1 MRADANAELVVEQ
14 AVRACGVPARGD
26 RALVGVSGGQ
36 DSTALALVL
45 WELGEALGVYLELG
59 HVNHGLRGAE
69 SDGDEEFVQSL
80 AERLGLP
87 CRVARLGLA
96 EGGEGGTEEGAR
108 RGRLSAL
115 RDMATAAGLGV
126 IALGHTATD
135 RAETVLM
142 NVLRGTGLDG
152 LAAMRA
158 RSGDL
163 VRPLLG
169 VTRADTAAYCAAK
182 GVVPRYDSSNDDQSI
197 LRNRVRLSLMPLL
210 EREYQPGVERCLVRL
225 GEIAEAEAEWTTQAV
240 EETYAALAG
249 RQGRR
254 VTLGR
259 RELSALPR
267 GLRWRLL
274 RRAVVDVRGDLRNV
288 AFDHLRALDD
298 LLTDGQTGHRAEVP
312 GVVAERRA
320 ASLLL
325 RPAEVERRASFS
337 VSLPVPGR
345 VEVEEAGLEVCASV
359 RPRELPDPVPCGP
372 WMAQLD
378 AAAVGGHLVVRT
390 ARPGDRFVPLG
401 MSGHKKL
408 QDFLVDKKI
417 PRAEREGIPV
427 IATTEGEIV
436 WVVGHRV
443 ADTAK
448 VTGGTRTVAEV
459 SVRPLAP

>member
-1 MRADANAELVVEQ
+1 MKVGAGAESAVED
-14 AVRACGVPARGD
+14 AVRTCGVLAQGD
-26 RALVGVSGGQ
+26 RVLVAASGGQ
-36 DSTALALVL
+36 DSTALGLVL
-45 WELGEALGVYLELG
+45 WELREALGVYLELG
-59 HVNHGLRGAE
+59 HVNHGLRGPE
-69 SDGDEEFVQSL
+69 SEGDEEFVRSL

-87 CRVARLGLA
+87 YHVARLKLG
-96 EGGEGGTEEGAR
+96 EGNEGGTEEVAR

-115 RDMATAAGLGV
+115 RNMGMAAGLGV

-152 LAAMRA
+152 LAAMGA

-163 VRPLLG
+163 VRPLLR
-169 VTRADTAAYCAAK
+169 VSRADTAAYCAAK

-197 LRNRVRLSLMPLL
+197 LRNRVRISLMPLL
-210 EREYQPGVERCLVRL
+210 EREYQPGVERCLARL
-225 GEIAEAEAEWTTQAV
+225 GKIAEAEVEWTTPAV
-240 EETYAALAG
+240 EETYAALA
-249 RQGRR
+249 RR
-254 VTLGR
+254 EDRHVTLGLL
-259 RELSALPR
+259 ELSVLPR

-274 RRAVVDVRGDLRNV
+274 RRAVADVRGDLRNV
-288 AFDHLRALDD
+288 AFDHLRALDG
-298 LLTDGQTGHRAEVP
+298 LLTDGQTGQRAEVP

-320 ASLLL
+320 ASVLL
-325 RPAEVERRASFS
+325 RPAGVEKRVSFAA
-337 VSLPVPGR
+337 SLPVPGR
-345 VEVEEAGLEVCASV
+345 VEVEEVGLEVRASV
-359 RPRELPDPVPCGP
+359 RPRELADPVACGP
-372 WMAQLD
+372 WKAQFD
-378 AAAVGGHLVVRT
+378 AAAVGAELVVRT

-408 QDFLVDKKI
+408 QDFLVDRKI

-436 WVVGHRV
+436 WVVGHRA

-448 VTGGTRTVAEV
+448 VTGETRIVAEL